1 MLRKSKFNRLV
12 KDLSVPPLCES
23 SQMEV
28 ESVVTD
34 PITGDVIDKKRS
46 FTPVVK
52 QLDEK
57 SFCSTESADLYSIE
71 NMQNMGIKPVVAP
84 SSYICNDLDKLPDAE
99 RAMEYVNSQIVEP
112 TNNDE

>member
-1 MLRKSKFNRLV
+1 MLRKSKFSRLV

-23 SQMEV
+23 SQKEV

-34 PITGDVIDKKRS
+34 PISGDVIEKKRS

-57 SFCSTESADLYSIE
+57 IFCSSESADLYSIE
-71 NMQNMGIKPVVAP
+71 NMQNMGIKPVIAP
-84 SSYICNDLDKLPDAE
+84 SSYIGNDLDKLPDAE
-99 RAMEYVNSQIVEP
+99 RAMDYLNSQIVEP
-112 TNNDE
+112 SKNEE

>member
-12 KDLSVPPLCES
+12 KVLSVPPLCES

-28 ESVVTD
+28 ESLLTD
-34 PITGDVIDKKRS
+34 PINGDVIEKKRS

-71 NMQNMGIKPVVAP
+71 NLQNMGIKPVIAP
-84 SSYICNDLDKLPDAE
+84 SSYIGNDLDKVSDAE
-99 RAMEYVNSQIVEP
+99 RAFEQLNSQIVESQK
-112 TNNDE
+112 NEE